1 MNDRMAPG
9 HVYQPRL
16 GTGIQWQPGM
26 VKLWEGGQVTA
37 EAPHTAKSSY
47 EFWYNLA
54 FADCLP
60 EVTHWWFRSPWTQKV
75 RLTRP
80 QGELSNGRLWGWMQF
95 VDEETSGQMYTIT
108 ETEPPVIAVPYPPN
122 EVQPVNL
129 PLRLALSR
137 LVSGVIIGDV
147 EPGKWNIVS
156 SLVRCD
162 ELESVY
168 SVSRASIPWQ
178 LEGIETSLRGA
189 LCCLQGL
196 KLGNDNDT
204 KWKKT
209 EANTPK

>member
-1 MNDRMAPG
+1 MNERMAPG

-16 GTGIQWQPGM
+16 GTGIQWQPGV
-26 VKLWEGGQVTA
+26 VKLWESGQVTA
-37 EAPHTAKSSY
+37 KASHTTTTPY
-47 EFWYNLA
+47 EFWYSLT
-54 FADCLP
+54 FADCFP
-60 EVTHWWFRSPWTQKV
+60 DVTHWWFRSAWTQKV
-75 RLTRP
+75 RLTSL
-80 QGELSNGRLWGWMQF
+80 QGLLGDGSTWGLMQF
-95 VDEETSGQMYTIT
+95 VDEHPPAGMYTIT
-108 ETEPPVIAVPYPPN
+108 ETEPPMIAVPYPPN

-137 LVSGVIIGDV
+137 LVSGVITGDV

-178 LEGIETSLRGA
+178 LEGIETSLRDA

-196 KLGNDNDT
+196 K
-204 KWKKT
+204 
-209 EANTPK
+209 